1 MALKNQVQNGTGAG
15 GASPGGSGPPK
26 REYKTSKYRGVCFQV
41 RRSSWQSFTA
51 NAFIARISV
60 DGKVQSL
67 GRFGTEAEAARAYD
81 RRARQVF
88 GQRAMTNF
96 NADGEENHYDASY
109 MNQHGM
115 EHPDSISESS
125 DEEGEKGTS
134 SKSNNAERSYSFS
147 DSGDGSSGSEAEQ
160 APALASRRPA
170 ASASSFIIP
179 A

>member
-26 REYKTSKYRGVCFQV
+26 REYKTSKYRGVCFQ
-41 RRSSWQSFTA
+41 A

-88 GQRAMTNF
+88 GKQAMTNF

-125 DEEGEKGTS
+125 DEEGKKGT